1 MARSTEL
8 GGEARKAFAAV
19 ADALA
24 EWREEF
30 GESAERHSAAVAEKM
45 AVAARAVG
53 WPEEVIETSRTH
65 LMQMSKIQLRMLDQ
79 LVDAWQHQL
88 KSPMAAEFL
97 STLRAAGARLEG
109 PPGFAGLT
117 NPVELWMEAALAW
130 QRNVASAVALWT
142 GRPAGGD
149 GERTRSH

>member
-30 GESAERHSAAVAEKM
+30 GESAERHSGAIAEKM

-53 WPEEVIETSRTH
+53 WPEEVIEASRTH
-65 LMQMSKIQLRMLDQ
+65 LVQMSKIQLHMLDQ
-79 LVDAWQHQL
+79 LVDAWQQQL
-88 KSPMAAEFL
+88 KTPVAADFL

-109 PPGFAGLT
+109 PPGLAGL

-130 QRNVASAVALWT
+130 QRNVASALALWT
-142 GRPAGGD
+142 GGPAGRN